1 MFSLVYVSSAT
12 KPFSKSELLEL
23 LEKSRKNNTSLEI
36 SGMLLYKDGN
46 FMQVLEGEEQL
57 VRSLYTKIS
66 VDPRHKGALALL
78 QSVEEKRQFADW
90 SMGFRDLNSPEV
102 AVTPGFNDFL
112 NVPLTAEEFSATPSR
127 AKKLMAVFKKTM

>member
-66 VDPRHKGALALL
+66 ADPRHKGTLALL

-102 AVTPGFNDFL
+102 AATPGFNDFL
-112 NVPLTAEEFSATPSR
+112 NVPLTAEEFSAKPSR
-127 AKKLMAVFKKTM
+127 AKK